1 LDLISWADQK
11 RVVPITTSQTESRIR
26 GYVAAGDIE
35 LTKDEIEAI
44 DHEGK
49 RKDLGV
55 LLTKSALLRGSMFA
69 FMSLVLILLF
79 KHISETL

>member
-1 LDLISWADQK
+1 
-11 RVVPITTSQTESRIR
+11 
-26 GYVAAGDIE
+26 VAAGNIE

-49 RKDLGV
+49 SKDLGV
-55 LLTKSALLRGSMFA
+55 LLTKSALVKGSMFA

-79 KHISETL
+79 KYIYKTG